1 MFDMAAWYCT
11 FEYESIKY
19 GERSVWFDQVKGVGT
34 STLLTPLVAFFA
46 YQDCAVF
53 VPTPPLAWCTCDCG
67 YATQAE
73 RQYIYY
79 NNKDYY

>member
-1 MFDMAAWYCT
+1 MDQNKTTCLLSVVLLNLKKVARLPSMFDMAAWYCT

-53 VPTPPLAWCTCDCG
+53 VPTPPLA
-67 YATQAE
+67 
-73 RQYIYY
+73 
-79 NNKDYY
+79 